1 MANKSKIALGNLENV
16 ESAKQQGLINEFDI
30 LLLDGDTNK
39 PKIGWI
45 DANGNTIL
53 VTDEKA
59 DLTEVE
65 NGLAEVNAEVDAL
78 TESMNNHV
86 TEANAA
92 FEATNAEVAKKAD
105 EASVAVSYERVKFEI
120 ADTPIGTLVDYKES
134 EIRVMCPANT
144 VWTKQAVGVGGDANT
159 HYMTLKTYCSY
170 DNAVG
175 YKEVLSGNADPEI
188 LKDLKE
194 DAYGRRYQPTWLG
207 LAKYDEA
214 SDAWSYYG
222 ALSSEDRYIGWD
234 YAIEWY
240 DENDVLIARDSVRIN
255 LSNEECHGNV
265 KPSYVNEVLKEM
277 KEYCDTA
284 VSNAAGKI
292 EVVEF

>member
-1 MANKSKIALGNLENV
+1 MAIKSRIAFGVSERI
-16 ESAKQQGLINEFDI
+16 ESAIEAGVIDDGDI
-30 LLLDGDTNK
+30 LLLDSETEN
-39 PKIGWI
+39 PKLGWI
-45 DANGNTIL
+45 TPQGNVVVL
-53 VTDEKA
+53 PDESA
-59 DLTEVE
+59 DLTEV
-65 NGLAEVNAEVDAL
+65 
-78 TESMNNHV
+78 
-86 TEANAA
+86 NAA
-92 FEATNAEVAKKAD
+92 IEATNAKVAKKAD

-134 EIRVMCPANT
+134 EIRIMCPANT
-144 VWTKQAVGVGGDANT
+144 VWTKQAVGTGGDANT

-175 YKEVLSGNADPEI
+175 YKEVLGDNADPEI

-265 KPSYVNEVLKEM
+265 KPSYINEVLKEM

>member
-1 MANKSKIALGNLENV
+1 MAKNSKMAFGKSADVEKALE
-16 ESAKQQGLINEFDI
+16 QGLINEFDL
-30 LLLDGDTNK
+30 LLLDGDTDK
-39 PKIGWI
+39 PKVGWI
-45 DANGNTIL
+45 DKDGNTII

-59 DLTEVE
+59 DLT
-65 NGLAEVNAEVDAL
+65 GLEEELAKTNATVAEVDA
-78 TESMNNHV
+78 EVDAVNEKVSEV
-86 TEANAA
+86 EAMV
-92 FEATNAEVAKKAD
+92 EAKAD
-105 EASVAVSYERVKFEI
+105 ENAVAVSYERVKFEI
-120 ADTPIGTLVDYKES
+120 TDVPIGTLVDYKES
-134 EIRVMCPANT
+134 EIRVMCPSTT

-188 LKDLKE
+188 LKDLKV

-207 LAKYDEA
+207 VAKYDEA

-222 ALSSEDRYIGWD
+222 ALSSKEKYIGWD

-240 DENDVLIARDSVRIN
+240 DENDVLIAKDIVRIN
-255 LSNEECHGNV
+255 LSNEECHGNI
-265 KPSYVNEVLKEM
+265 KPSYINEVLKEM
-277 KEYCDTA
+277 KEYCDTQI
-284 VSNAAGKI
+284 SETSGKI

>member
-1 MANKSKIALGNLENV
+1 MAIKSKIAFGISERI
-16 ESAKQQGLINEFDI
+16 ESAIEAGIIDDGDI
-30 LLLDGDTNK
+30 LLLDSETEN
-39 PKIGWI
+39 PKLGWI
-45 DANGNTIL
+45 TPQGNVVVL
-53 VTDEKA
+53 PDEKA

-78 TESMNNHV
+78 TESMNTHV

-105 EASVAVSYERVKFEI
+105 EASVAVSYEKIKFEI

-134 EIRVMCPANT
+134 EIRVMCPAST
-144 VWTKQAVGVGGDANT
+144 VWTKQAVGTGGDANT
-159 HYMTLKTYCSY
+159 HYMTLKTFAP
-170 DNAVG
+170 DGVTG
-175 YKEVLSGNADPEI
+175 YKEVLGDNADPEI

-194 DAYGRRYQPTWLG
+194 DVYGRRYQPTWLG

-265 KPSYVNEVLKEM
+265 KPSYINEVLKEM

-284 VSNAAGKI
+284 VSDAAGKI

>member
-1 MANKSKIALGNLENV
+1 MANKSKIGFGRLENV
-16 ESAKQQGLINEFDI
+16 AAGIEAGKLDNFDI
-30 LLLDGDTNK
+30 LMLDGDTDT
-39 PKIGWI
+39 PKVGWI
-45 DANGNTIL
+45 DKDGNVVVVPTA
-53 VTDEKA
+53 ESA
-59 DLTEVE
+59 DLTEV
-65 NGLAEVNAEVDAL
+65 
-78 TESMNNHV
+78 
-86 TEANAA
+86 NAA
-92 FEATNAEVAKKAD
+92 IEATNAEVAKKAD
-105 EASVAVSYERVKFEI
+105 EESVAVSYERVKFEI

-134 EIRVMCPANT
+134 EIRVMCPAST

-159 HYMTLKTYCSY
+159 HYMTLRTYCSY

-175 YKEVLSGNADPEI
+175 YKEILNGQADPEI
-188 LKDLKE
+188 LKDLKV

-207 LAKYDEA
+207 VAKYDEA

-222 ALSSEDRYIGWD
+222 SLSSNERYIGWD
-234 YAIEWY
+234 YSIEWY

>member
-1 MANKSKIALGNLENV
+1 MAIKSKIAFGVSERI
-16 ESAKQQGLINEFDI
+16 ESAIEAGVIDDGDI
-30 LLLDGDTNK
+30 LLLDSETEN
-39 PKIGWI
+39 PKLGWI
-45 DANGNTIL
+45 TPQGNIVVL
-53 VTDEKA
+53 PDEKA

-78 TESMNNHV
+78 TESMNTHV

-92 FEATNAEVAKKAD
+92 IEATNAEVAKKAD

-134 EIRVMCPANT
+134 EIRIMCPANT

-159 HYMTLKTYCSY
+159 HYMTLKTFAP
-170 DNAVG
+170 DGVAG

-214 SDAWSYYG
+214 SDTWSYYG

-265 KPSYVNEVLKEM
+265 KPSYINEVLKEM
-277 KEYCDTA
+277 KEYCDEV

>member
-1 MANKSKIALGNLENV
+1 MAIKSKIAFGVSERI
-16 ESAKQQGLINEFDI
+16 ESAIEAGVIDDGDI
-30 LLLDGDTNK
+30 LLLDSETEN
-39 PKIGWI
+39 PKLGWI
-45 DANGNTIL
+45 TPQGNIVVL
-53 VTDEKA
+53 PDEKA

-78 TESMNNHV
+78 TESMNTHV

-92 FEATNAEVAKKAD
+92 IEATNAEVAKKAD

-134 EIRVMCPANT
+134 EIRIMCPANT

-159 HYMTLKTYCSY
+159 HYMTLKTFAP
-170 DNAVG
+170 DGVAG
-175 YKEVLSGNADPEI
+175 YKEVLGDNADPEI

-214 SDAWSYYG
+214 SDTWSYYG

-265 KPSYVNEVLKEM
+265 KPSYINEVLKEM
-277 KEYCDTA
+277 KEYCDEV